1 MTSGSFPGA
10 TLRGAWITALGA
22 VLVGPVLIRLL
33 TASADPLWTQLS
45 TTTGLLALSSMVCAA
60 VLPSR
65 VRSLTRAFGIEG
77 ILEVHRSLGVL
88 AAALVLLHLACVVVA
103 DPANVALLD
112 PSRATPASRAATVAT
127 LALALV
133 VVLALTRSR
142 TRPLPYELWRWG
154 HVGLAAIALA
164 GSALHVWYLQN
175 LVSDAVMS
183 AVLGILSVL
192 LLAVLTHRWVLRS
205 MFDPAAEF
213 VVRGVWRENDTV
225 STLVL
230 DRRRSRHTAG
240 GDPGWTFAPGQ
251 FAWLRLQRSTSA
263 EEHPFTIASSADLG
277 DSVEFTIRHHA
288 GGFSAAVAHLEPG
301 RSVWVDGP
309 HGAFTVDDAHSATGV
324 VMIAG
329 GVGVTPMMSM
339 LRTAADRGDDRRF
352 HLVLVV
358 ARRDDVLFRDELG
371 LLEQYLDLEVTEVLR
386 GSARRGDPNPLIAA
400 LTRPND
406 DAADPAAFDYFVCG
420 SPSLVGTA
428 FHALDALGVPPDH
441 VRTEQ
446 FDLV

>member
-1 MTSGSFPGA
+1 MTSGPFPGA
-10 TLRGAWITALGA
+10 TLRAAWITALGV

-33 TASADPLWTQLS
+33 TASPEPLWTQLS

-112 PSRATPASRAATVAT
+112 PARATPASTTATVAT
-127 LALALV
+127 LAVALV
-133 VVLALTRSR
+133 VGLALSRSR
-142 TRPLPYELWRWG
+142 TSHLPYELWRWT
-154 HVGLAAIALA
+154 HVGLAAVVVV
-164 GSALHVWYLQN
+164 GSALHVWYLQQ
-175 LVSDAVMS
+175 LVADAVMS
-183 AVLGILSVL
+183 AVLGVLAVL
-192 LLAVLTHRWVLRS
+192 LLAVLVHRWVLRAV
-205 MFDPAAEF
+205 FDPAAEF
-213 VVRGVWRENDTV
+213 AVREVRYENDTV

-230 DRRRSRHTAG
+230 DRRRSRHTAN
-240 GDPGWTFAPGQ
+240 DPVWTFAPGQ
-251 FAWLRLQRSTSA
+251 FAWLRLQRSTRA
-263 EEHPFTIASSADLG
+263 EEHPFTIASSAALG
-277 DSVEFTIRHHA
+277 DTVEFTIRHHA
-288 GGFSAAVAHLEPG
+288 GGFTAAVAHLEPG
-301 RSVWVDGP
+301 RAVWVDGP
-309 HGAFTVDDAHSATGV
+309 YGAFTADDAHSTTGV

-339 LRTAADRGDDRRF
+339 LRTAADRGDERRF

-358 ARRDDVLFRDELG
+358 ARREDVLFRDELAD
-371 LLEQYLDLEVTEVLR
+371 LERFLDLDVTEVLR
-386 GSARRGDPNPLIAA
+386 GSARRGDPTPLITA
-400 LTRPND
+400 LGRVPE
-406 DAADPAAFDYFVCG
+406 PAAFDYFVCG
-420 SPSLVGTA
+420 SPSLVATA
-428 FHALDALGVPPDH
+428 FHALDSLGVPPDH